1 MSQSVLYH
9 STATKMKSTQKTHR
23 VGWEKSSAAANRFI
37 KNDCGNTKN
46 MSNMARF
53 NPRKGP
59 VDDKSGFVES
69 ILHRDKMKTNQKRF
83 DHRIKRQTD
92 HLSKELGI
100 QNGWLF

>member
-1 MSQSVLYH
+1 
-9 STATKMKSTQKTHR
+9 
-23 VGWEKSSAAANRFI
+23 
-37 KNDCGNTKN
+37 
-46 MSNMARF
+46 MARF

-59 VDDKSGFVES
+59 VDDKAGFVES